1 MRRALPLALTLLL
14 AAAPAPAQEQAWLW
28 TDGHGGVFI
37 SGALEA
43 VPAPRRQSARP
54 IRVSAITQP
63 ANAKQTDAPRGA
75 GHAALTF
82 TPGGQDII
90 VPARFNGSVER
101 NAVVDTGSQVT
112 IITTKLARA
121 LGLDLTRAREAWF
134 ATAAGPVRA
143 PVVEL
148 DSVELGGARMEKLSA
163 VALDFTGKGEVSAII
178 GMNFLSGFAATVDL
192 GGGRLTLAAPPM
204 Q

>member
-1 MRRALPLALTLLL
+1 MRRVLPLALSLSL
-14 AAAPAPAQEQAWLW
+14 AAAPAAAQEQAWLW

-63 ANAKQTDAPRGA
+63 ADTGQKDAPRGTGRA
-75 GHAALTF
+75 SLTF
-82 TPGGQDII
+82 TPGGPDII
-90 VPARFNGSVER
+90 VPARFNGSVVR

-112 IITTKLARA
+112 VITTKLARA
-121 LGLDLTRAREAWF
+121 LGLDLSRAREAWF
-134 ATAAGPVRA
+134 TTAAGPAHA

-148 DSVELGGARMEKLSA
+148 DAVELGGARMEKLTA
-163 VALDFTGKGEVSAII
+163 VALDFTGKGEVSAVI
-178 GMNFLSGFAATVDL
+178 GMNFLSGFAVTLDL
-192 GGGRLTLAAPPM
+192 GEGRLTLAPPAP
-204 Q
+204 